1 MKPAKLSFGARSIFG
16 IGLWFWF
23 FVALLPFFWMF
34 VISLRKPVDAFAT
47 PPKIFAPLTFENF
60 RYVWVEDGFWLYAVN
75 TTVVTAFTVVISLTF
90 ACLAAYAL
98 SRYRGSIGFWL
109 LMAAMVFRAMPHVVL
124 LTAYRPAFFELGIWS
139 RYETLI
145 IVLVAINQ
153 PFAIWMLRAFF
164 MNIPQELDEAALV
177 DGCNRWQ
184 AFYRVIVPVMWPG
197 IITAGL
203 FCFLLAYND
212 FIISSQL
219 MSGDMATMT
228 AALGSYMG
236 QNQSVARLMH
246 GIAGAVS
253 ITIPIIILVFLFQKQ
268 IVSGMTAGAVKG

>member
-1 MKPAKLSFGARSIFG
+1 MKKTELSPPVRLLSGV
-16 IGLWFWF
+16 GLWIWF
-23 FVALLPFFWMF
+23 VVAMLPFFWMF
-34 VISLRKPVDAFAT
+34 MISLRKPVDAFST
-47 PPKIFAPLTFENF
+47 PPKLFAPLTFENF
-60 RYVWVEDGFWLYAVN
+60 RHIWLEDGFSHYAIN
-75 TTVVTAFTVVISLTF
+75 TVVVTAFTVVISLSI

-98 SRYRGSIGFWL
+98 SRYRGALGVWL
-109 LMAAMVFRAMPHVVL
+109 LVAAMVFRAMPHVVL

-177 DGCNRWQ
+177 DGCGRWQ
-184 AFYRVIVPVMWPG
+184 AFFRVIVPVMWPG
-197 IITAGL
+197 IVTAGL

-212 FIISSQL
+212 FLISSQL
-219 MSGDMATMT
+219 MNGDMATMT
-228 AALGSYMG
+228 AALGNYMG
-236 QNQSVARLMH
+236 QNQSVVRLMH

-253 ITIPIIILVFLFQKQ
+253 VTIPIIILVFVFQKQ